1 MRSVSSTRFSTLFL
15 KRVLVIGV
23 VAGTLGLSREAT
35 ADQNAGFFTDPAT
48 GIVYRKVTRTID
60 KPIVETK
67 VTQRQQT
74 IYKPKTITETR
85 PTTRRMYIPVTEN
98 RWVPRVEGRWNPFVQ
113 PRVAYKNVPQT
124 RWQVKDE
131 VIAETKTQ
139 VKWEPET
146 QTVSVPQ
153 QSLRMTR
160 EQVVDFEP
168 IGRVAPQSA
177 SPQAVASKSN
187 LSPEIAARLRP
198 MNPGTSV
205 NPTVSA
211 GVRASNNTSPNAT
224 LAGTERKNHRSSLQ
238 TGLRPSEL
246 MPSNSPVYMPAA
258 GGNAASGIAGLPAM
272 RIWR

>member
-1 MRSVSSTRFSTLFL
+1 MRSRSSTRFSPFLFN
-15 KRVLVIGV
+15 RVV
-23 VAGTLGLSREAT
+23 VLGFVACSLGLSHEAV

-60 KPIVETK
+60 KPVVETK

-74 IYKPKTITETR
+74 IYKPKTVTETR

-98 RWVPRVEGRWNPFVQ
+98 RWVPQVEGRWNPFVQ
-113 PRVAYKNVPQT
+113 PRVAYKNVPET

-146 QTVSVPQ
+146 QTISVPE
-153 QSLRMTR
+153 QSMRITR

-168 IGRVAPQSA
+168 IGRVAPQTA
-177 SPQAVASKSN
+177 QPQAVASKSN
-187 LSPEIAARLRP
+187 ISPEIAARLRP
-198 MNPGTSV
+198 MNPSASV
-205 NPTVSA
+205 NAMPPSAGASTNVSA
-211 GVRASNNTSPNAT
+211 GSS
-224 LAGTERKNHRSSLQ
+224 LAATERHNYRSTLQ
-238 TGLRPSEL
+238 TGLRPTDL
-246 MPSNSPVYMPAA
+246 MRSNSPVFVPPA

>member
-1 MRSVSSTRFSTLFL
+1 MRSTAPTRFSPFFFRLIIGL
-15 KRVLVIGV
+15 GVI
-23 VAGTLGLSREAT
+23 AGSFGLSQHAI

-60 KPIVETK
+60 KPVVETK

-74 IYKPKTITETR
+74 IYKPKTVTETR

-98 RWVPRVEGRWNPFVQ
+98 RWVPQVEGRWNPFVQ
-113 PRVAYKNVPQT
+113 PRVAYKQVPET
-124 RWQVKDE
+124 RWQIKDE

-153 QSLRMTR
+153 QTMKMTR

-168 IGRVAPQSA
+168 IGRVAPQPTQ
-177 SPQAVASKSN
+177 PQVVASRSN
-187 LSPEIAARLRP
+187 ISREIAARLRP

-205 NPTVSA
+205 SGMTSSGVGGSVNPSA
-211 GVRASNNTSPNAT
+211 NAS
-224 LAGTERKNHRSSLQ
+224 LAATERQNYRSTLQ
-238 TGLRPSEL
+238 TGLRPTEL
-246 MPSNSPVYMPAA
+246 MPSNSPVFVPPA
-258 GGNAASGIAGLPAM
+258 GGSAASGIAGLPAM